1 MITHFA
7 EGGLGNQLFNYAAVR
22 SLADRGQTNLI
33 LDLSSYVDQQGE
45 FASRPFSLDQFPI
58 RAKLRNVGKST
69 ATVPLPKRLWRK
81 LQEDWFCTEFVRPT
95 GETGF
100 AETFNKLGPRAI
112 LRGHF
117 ISRHYFEWN
126 GDQIRRDLSL
136 PLSVLNGNSSANIL
150 HRDIEATVD
159 SVSVHVRRG
168 DLLEPGNRWLLLER
182 VEDYYKTA
190 LREAATFLSS
200 PVYYVFSDDLEWC
213 RQSFSGLPYD
223 IRFVGSEAPGGRA
236 ALVDF
241 LHMGACKHH
250 IIANSAFSWWPAW
263 LSRRAGHRIFCP
275 YIFDNQQ
282 RVSVDDMYP
291 ASWTRVT
298 W

>member
-7 EGGLGNQLFNYAAVR
+7 EGGLGNQLFNYAAAR
-22 SLADRGQTNLI
+22 SLADRHHTDLV
-33 LDLSSYVDQQGE
+33 LDVSSYVDQLAE
-45 FASRPFSLDQFPI
+45 DASRPFLLDRFPI
-58 RAKLRNVGKST
+58 RAKLRNNGQN
-69 ATVPLPKRLWRK
+69 ATQASVLARLWRK
-81 LQEDWFCTEFVRPT
+81 FQEDSFCIEFSRTT

-100 AETFNKLGPRAI
+100 VKSFNTLGARVI

-117 ISRHYFEWN
+117 ISPKYFEWN
-126 GDQIRRDLSL
+126 AAHIRRDLSL
-136 PLSVLNGNSSANIL
+136 STSVLNGNALANGL
-150 HRDIEATVD
+150 HRDIEATAD
-159 SVSVHVRRG
+159 SISVHVRRG
-168 DLLEPGNRWLLLER
+168 DLLAPGNRWLLLER
-182 VEDYYKTA
+182 VEDYYKNA
-190 LREAATFLSS
+190 LREAATVLNS

-223 IRFVGSEAPGGRA
+223 IRFIGSKSSSGRA

-263 LSRRAGHRIFCP
+263 LTSRAGRLIFCP